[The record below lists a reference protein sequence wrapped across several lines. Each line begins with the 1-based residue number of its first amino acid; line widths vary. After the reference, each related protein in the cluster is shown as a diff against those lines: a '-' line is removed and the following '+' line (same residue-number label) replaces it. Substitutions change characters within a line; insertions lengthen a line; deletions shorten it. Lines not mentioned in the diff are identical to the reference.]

1 MNEIA
6 KTAQAIRAK
15 HEEIAGIKSELDRCE
30 TCIAAVAQ
38 TKAALA
44 ALKQQRK
51 EALTAAFMAG
61 SQ

>member
-30 TCIAAVAQ
+30 TCIAAVSE

-44 ALKQQRK
+44 TLLIRQ
-51 EALTAAFMAG
+51 
-61 SQ
+61 